1 MVNQRQDHQQQ
12 TQRKGKQLSR
22 AQIREMVPIQL
33 EIDGQ
38 NPKVSREWIDALFD
52 RFDIDKSNTIDDE
65 EWDSLVAV
73 LRDPFA

>member
-1 MVNQRQDHQQQ
+1 
-12 TQRKGKQLSR
+12 
-22 AQIREMVPIQL
+22 MVPIQL